1 MTSRNLRPL
10 ALFAAVLAALFL
22 SACNNTEPQQ
32 SDGHTDHTQ
41 SESAGDAQAPHNAD
55 DVAFARDMMPHHG
68 QALQLVDLARD
79 RSSHPAL
86 LQLSSG
92 IAAAQG
98 PEMDQLA
105 GMLRSWGEDPEA
117 GVDHSGHGMA
127 MPGMVDGA
135 TMKRLESLRGA
146 ELDTLWLES
155 MIAHH
160 RGAVELAKAEI
171 ANGDNDAA
179 KALAGEI
186 IKAQEAEIAQM
197 KQMLEG

>member
-1 MTSRNLRPL
+1 
-10 ALFAAVLAALFL
+10 
-22 SACNNTEPQQ
+22 
-32 SDGHTDHTQ
+32 
-41 SESAGDAQAPHNAD
+41 
-55 DVAFARDMMPHHG
+55 MMPHHG

-79 RSSHPAL
+79 RSSDPAL
-86 LQLSSG
+86 LQLSSR

-117 GVDHSGHGMA
+117 GMDHSGHGMA
-127 MPGMVDGA
+127 MPGMVDDA

-160 RGAVELAKAEI
+160 RGAVEMAKAEI
-171 ANGDNDAA
+171 VNGDNDAA